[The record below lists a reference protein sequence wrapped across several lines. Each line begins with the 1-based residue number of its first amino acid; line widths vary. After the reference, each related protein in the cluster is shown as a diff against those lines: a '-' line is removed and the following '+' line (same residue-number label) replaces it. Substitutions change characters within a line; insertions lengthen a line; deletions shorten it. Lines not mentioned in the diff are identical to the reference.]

1 MSNFLI
7 LSPNAN
13 LTEFK
18 KYRIGQID
26 GAKTPT
32 LKSFY
37 QAIEKA
43 LSFPDHFEHNLESLD
58 ELLNDL
64 EWIKQA
70 DVALYFTNTEG
81 FLAQEKPAKAVELLN
96 LLDATAEDWKWVDDE
111 EDVKPKN
118 FKILIQHSPKIIDLL
133 EKEEIAFDTIG

>member
-7 LSPNAN
+7 VSPNAN

-37 QAIEKA
+37 QAVEKS
-43 LSFPDHFEHNLESLD
+43 LSFPDYFEHNLESLD

-70 DVALYFTNTEG
+70 DVALYITNSDE
-81 FLAQEKPAKAVELLN
+81 FLAQEKPAKILELLN

-111 EDVKPKN
+111 EGVQPKN
-118 FKILIQHSPKIIDLL
+118 FKILIQDSPKIIGLL
-133 EKEEIAFDTIG
+133 EKEEIGFVTL

>member
-1 MSNFLI
+1 MSNFLVI
-7 LSPNAN
+7 SSNSALAN
-13 LTEFK
+13 FK
-18 KYRIGQID
+18 NYRIGQID

-32 LKSFY
+32 FKSFY

-70 DVALYFTNTEG
+70 DVALYLINADG
-81 FLAQEKPAKAVELLN
+81 FLAQEKPAKVLELLN
-96 LLDATAEDWKWVDDE
+96 LLDATAEDWKWVDD
-111 EDVKPKN
+111 DDDIQPKN
-118 FKILIQHSPKIIDLL
+118 FKIIIQNSPKIVGLL
-133 EKEEIAFDTIG
+133 EKEEIGFVTL